1 MADQLPE
8 EKKSGDLTA
17 GLSSGQQEQAIAAKK
32 NKAVLPL
39 LDVFAA
45 DVVRRIED
53 GTLAKEVAQMKVPQ
67 LITNLTKIIAA
78 ISKSSTVVVVP
89 PAPGDQKDPTFLR
102 AHSAA
107 GMSEHEREKRRRE
120 VIDAEVVKKEG
131 SS

>member
-8 EKKSGDLTA
+8 EKKPGDLTT
-17 GLSSGQQEQAIAAKK
+17 GLTPGQQQAAIEAKK

-39 LDVFAA
+39 LDVFAG

-53 GTLAKEVAQMKVPQ
+53 GSLAEEVAAMKVPQ

-78 ISKSSTVVVVP
+78 ISKASTVVVVP
-89 PAPGDQKDPTFLR
+89 PAPGDHKDPTFLR
-102 AHSAA
+102 AHSAS
-107 GMSEHEREKRRRE
+107 GLSEHEREKRRKE
-120 VIDAEVVKKEG
+120 VIEAEVVKKEG